1 MFLEKGMP
9 NARRSMSEETAQAID
24 REVKEIVETAHQ
36 QALATIRH
44 NRDLMETITLQL
56 LETEAIEGETLY
68 QLLNQVQAAPTPLS
82 ADAPP
87 LTPAHHS

>member
-1 MFLEKGMP
+1 MFLENGMP

-36 QALATIRH
+36 QALATIRN

-56 LETEAIEGETLY
+56 LETEAIEGEMLH
-68 QLLNQVQAAPTPLS
+68 QLLSQVQAAPASPLPHS
-82 ADAPP
+82 PT
-87 LTPAHHS
+87 LSHHS

>member
-1 MFLEKGMP
+1 ML
-9 NARRSMSEETAQAID
+9 
-24 REVKEIVETAHQ
+24 
-36 QALATIRH
+36 
-44 NRDLMETITLQL
+44 LQL